1 MNKNLAS
8 RQGLGL
14 FAWIAAGLGL
24 FIIAALIIF
33 TLRLSDNF
41 QQEIAYNRLESSLS
55 DNDFK
60 QAKKY
65 STFLLQQ
72 NNPSA
77 FNNLPLDAV
86 LRLASHSAPD
96 PIALLPELQLSLKEL
111 GEDTELLEELRVLI
125 ENEIQQMVRKQ
136 EIFDLSSNQYQELES
151 DRETIKQR
159 FYLLASDLYN
169 LLSVSSRRPDGF
181 SYYQG
186 GILANLPIIEG
197 IKDNIPDTST
207 LNEQLFLIGGEINR
221 TPGAPADDFVNRV
234 NQLRSS
240 SLRLI
245 EQDKSLKSR
254 SSELEK
260 EQRRLKAELKKS
272 YEDLSQSTGK
282 LLLMLSKNAP
292 TPSS

>member
-8 RQGLGL
+8 SQGLGI
-14 FAWIAAGLGL
+14 FAWITAGLGL
-24 FIIAALIIF
+24 LIIAALIVF

-55 DNDFK
+55 DNDFQ

-77 FNNLPLDAV
+77 FNSLPLDAV
-86 LRLASHSAPD
+86 LKLASHSASD

-111 GEDTELLEELRVLI
+111 GEDTKLLEEVRVLI

-136 EIFDLSSNQYQELES
+136 EIFDQSSKQYQELQREK
-151 DRETIKQR
+151 ETIEQR

-169 LLSVSSRRPDGF
+169 LLNVSSRQPDGF
-181 SYYQG
+181 SYYEG

-207 LNEQLFLIGGEINR
+207 LNEQLYLVGGEINR
-221 TPGAPADDFVNRV
+221 TPGAPDDFVSRV

-260 EQRRLKAELKKS
+260 EQRRLKAELKKN

-282 LLLMLSKNAP
+282 LVLMLSKNS
-292 TPSS
+292 TPPL